1 MNFSFQPMFAN
12 GMVLMVTLA
21 KIWIAAASVSGVLS
35 LTALTLAIRRRAATA
50 LRVLAAIA
58 CAVGIIPVALAG
70 LLFLGEGWPD
80 KLFQFG
86 VAGVSLLPILV
97 ATAALLISRK
107 HSRRAKA
114 PSISPS

>member
-12 GMVLMVTLA
+12 GMVIMMTLVYV
-21 KIWIAAASVSGVLS
+21 WIAAAILSGLLS

-58 CAVGIIPVALAG
+58 CAVGIIPVALVG
-70 LLFLGEGWPD
+70 LLFLGEGWPN
-80 KLFQFG
+80 KLFPFG
-86 VAGVSLLPILV
+86 VAGVSILPILV